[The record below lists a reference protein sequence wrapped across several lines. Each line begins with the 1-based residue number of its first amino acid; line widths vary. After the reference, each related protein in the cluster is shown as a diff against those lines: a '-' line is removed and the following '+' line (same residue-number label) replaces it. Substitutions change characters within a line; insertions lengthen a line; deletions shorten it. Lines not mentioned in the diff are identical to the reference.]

1 MRKRK
6 ETVATPSIDRSHI
19 VSDEGRAGEI
29 VGVRGE
35 RGAFTIIRECWNTR
49 IDKEWVELWDKE
61 HSFRAVRPE
70 RIVKRRQPRR

>member
-1 MRKRK
+1 MRRK
-6 ETVATPSIDRSHI
+6 AIPQAVPAIDRSHI
-19 VSDEGRAGEI
+19 VSDEGRAGEV

-49 IDKEWVELWDKE
+49 IDAEWVELWDKE